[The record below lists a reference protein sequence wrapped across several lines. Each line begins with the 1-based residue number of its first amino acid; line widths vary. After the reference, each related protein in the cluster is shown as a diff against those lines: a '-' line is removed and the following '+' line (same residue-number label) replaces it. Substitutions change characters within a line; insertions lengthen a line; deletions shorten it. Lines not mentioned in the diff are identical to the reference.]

1 MYDAKEIGLDWIGS
15 LENLSNV
22 PKASCSLM
30 DAAGRI
36 KGPSGSTVR
45 AVMEIDE
52 TILDSTMGKLSW
64 ARRLSPETGVTID
77 YLVKRPSSQ
86 RHTKQEA
93 VIQWLTHK
101 ALSSFHLGAH
111 CPNVADIFTRGKE
124 IWFSMEPVYKAPV
137 LNNYLK
143 TVATWNRKHTV
154 NGPLLLKIVAQVALC
169 CLVLHNTIGFNH
181 RDLKPDN
188 LLIKLDSVKPHILK
202 WKGHEVTVSSSPT
215 TVLVDF
221 GFACLGPGKVPWIQA
236 GDDVLSSFDACPRVG
251 RDIFMLLAFLL
262 WRKDVQDSLTD
273 EYLDYM
279 RSSLRLSAER
289 WSQMVQLNTNPIEWI
304 YTLITERGFQCPALD
319 PLVWLQSC
327 ASKFPEI
334 VSIRSHEGS

>member
-1 MYDAKEIGLDWIGS
+1 MYDAKEIGLDWIGT

-22 PKASCSLM
+22 PQAPCSLM

-36 KGPSGSTVR
+36 KGPSGSTLR

-64 ARRLSPETGVTID
+64 ARRLSSETGITKD

-93 VIQWLTHK
+93 VIQWLTYK
-101 ALSSFHLGAH
+101 ALYSFHLGAH

-124 IWFSMEPVYKAPV
+124 IWFSMEPVYRAPV

-143 TVATWNRKHTV
+143 TVATWNRKHTA
-154 NGPLLLKIVAQVALC
+154 NGPLLLKIVSQVALC

-188 LLIKLDSVKPHILK
+188 LLIKLDSVKPHTLK

-215 TVLVDF
+215 AVLVDF

-289 WSQMVQLNTNPIEWI
+289 WSQMVQLNTNPIDWI

-327 ASKFPEI
+327 SSKFPEV